1 MAFTIQVNGRSFSS
15 IQLIAFDKDGTLVN
29 FHHLWGQRTRQWVEA
44 MVAEVSGD
52 EGLRMDLYRA
62 LGFSAAANRVVPDGP
77 VAVASNPKIYG
88 VAAAVLY
95 QHGLSWHQA
104 EALAFRS
111 GSMIFGA
118 LPTADL
124 IQPLGNV
131 TSTMKR
137 LHSRGVRIAI
147 VTSDD
152 RAATQT
158 TLSLLGIGDFVDV
171 LICGDDPLPNK
182 PDPTA
187 WQQMAQQVGISPAR
201 MLMVG
206 DTESDMLFG
215 RNGGVAGC
223 LAVIG
228 GAGEEAVLHQ
238 KADVLLAS
246 IDEIQL
252 L

>member
-1 MAFTIQVNGRSFSS
+1 MAFTIQVNGRSFFS

-52 EGLRMDLYRA
+52 EGLRMDLYRT

-95 QHGLSWHQA
+95 QRGLSWHYA
-104 EALAFRS
+104 EDVAYRS
-111 GSMIFGA
+111 GSVTFGS

-124 IQPLGNV
+124 IQPLGDVKN
-131 TSTMKR
+131 TFKK
-137 LHSRGVRIAI
+137 LHNKGICIAI
-147 VTSDD
+147 ITSDD
-152 RAATQT
+152 RAATEA
-158 TLSLLGIGDFVDV
+158 TLPLLGIGDFVDV

-187 WQQMAQQVGISPAR
+187 WQQVAQQVGISPAQ

-215 RNGGVAGC
+215 RNGSVAGC

-228 GAGEEAVLHQ
+228 GAGVEAVLHQ
-238 KADVLLAS
+238 KADVLLTS

>member
-1 MAFTIQVNGRSFSS
+1 MTITVQVNGRSFSS

-29 FHHLWGQRTRQWVEA
+29 FHHLWGQRTRQWVET

-52 EGLRMDLYRA
+52 EGVGKDLYRT
-62 LGFSAAANRVVPDGP
+62 LGFSAAANCVVPDGP

-118 LPTADL
+118 LPTAEL

-131 TSTMKR
+131 KSTMKL
-137 LHSRGVRIAI
+137 LHDRGIRIVI
-147 VTSDD
+147 ITSDD
-152 RAATQT
+152 RAATQA
-158 TLSLLGIGDFVDV
+158 TLPLLGIGDFVDV

-182 PDPTA
+182 PDPKA
-187 WQQMAQQVGISPAR
+187 WQQVAQQVGIAPAQ

-206 DTESDMLFG
+206 DTESDMIFG

-228 GAGEEAVLHQ
+228 GAGEEAVLGQ
-238 KADVLLAS
+238 TADALLTS
-246 IDEIQL
+246 IDEIQVL
-252 L
+252 